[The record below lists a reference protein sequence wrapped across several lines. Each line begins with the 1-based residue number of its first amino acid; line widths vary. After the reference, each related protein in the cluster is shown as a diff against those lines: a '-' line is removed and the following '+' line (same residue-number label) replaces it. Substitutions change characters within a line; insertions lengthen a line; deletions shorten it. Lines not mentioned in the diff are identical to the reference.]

1 MRRASILLTLVLLAQ
16 LAPRTWAN
24 PLPDKIGYTIYARGQ
39 EIGHSDITVTRTDDA
54 IIFDTITKVDFANDE
69 KLDLRSRTKADPKTF
84 LIRSFSYDGTRAGS
98 ELSGEVVAEGD
109 SIYGTFWENGKERT
123 DYRKNPFGPHLFL
136 QDFVMSHEVLIARA
150 QEAAGGDMKVP
161 IEYGIVFPSSLTLSK
176 ATVGFAS
183 TLEIESDTEAV
194 VCKKL
199 LVGIEGSQPFAS
211 YYDPER
217 GLPVY
222 MVFPQSLVEVFLDD
236 FFGDSPITRYRE

>member
-16 LAPRTWAN
+16 LAPQTWAN
-24 PLPDKIGYTIYARGQ
+24 PLPGKIGYTIYARGQ
-39 EIGHSDITVTRTDDA
+39 EVGHSDITVTRTDDA
-54 IIFDTITKVDFANDE
+54 IIFDTVTRVNFQNDE
-69 KLDLRSRTKADPKTF
+69 TLEMRSRTKADPKTY
-84 LIRSFSYDGTRAGS
+84 LIRSFSYDGTKAGS

-109 SIYGTFWENGKERT
+109 SIYSTFWEDGKERT
-123 DYRKNPFGPHLFL
+123 DYRKNPYGRHLFL
-136 QDFVMSHEVLIARA
+136 EDFVMSHEVLIARA
-150 QEAAGGDMKVP
+150 QEATGADMKTP
-161 IEYGIVFPSSLTLSK
+161 IDYGMVFPSTLTILK

-183 TLEIESDTEAV
+183 TLEIESDTQAV

-222 MVFPQSLVEVFLDD
+222 MVFPQTLVEVFLDD